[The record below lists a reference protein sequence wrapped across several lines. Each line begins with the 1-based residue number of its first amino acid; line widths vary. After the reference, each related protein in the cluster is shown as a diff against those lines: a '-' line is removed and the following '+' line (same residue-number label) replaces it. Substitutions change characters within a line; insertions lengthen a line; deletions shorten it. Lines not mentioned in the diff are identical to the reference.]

1 MVERA
6 VAWQFC
12 PAARIDYTAIDAEP
26 ANVAA
31 AQARLHTL
39 PENWTVHLEAADLFE
54 VVARPTALHRYDL
67 LIANA
72 FLDLVDIPRTLPRL
86 RHLLKPGGLFYFTIN
101 FDGATILQPT
111 IDPVFDALL
120 EALYHRT
127 MDERITDGR
136 LSGDSRSGRHLF
148 GHLAHAGFEVHA
160 AGASD
165 WVVHPRAGLYPAD
178 EAYFLHFIV
187 HTMQGALQNC
197 AELDPGQLAAWIE
210 TRHRQIEQGRT
221 GLHRPPTG
229 FLWSLSMSTEHRAA
243 VTGVARRHSP
253 TLMVVVI
260 AYLVFIFL
268 GIPDGML
275 GIAWPS
281 MRGDFGLA
289 LGADGRAAHRLDG
302 RLPHHQFQ
310 RWPADHRVGRLAP
323 VDHHHDPAR
332 PGADRHGAGALLARA
347 GGGVPRLRPGERR
360 HRRRAEHL
368 LCDELQPAADEL
380 AARLLWSGRHPGG
393 RS

>member
-1 MVERA
+1 MNRRPAAYEFVRYLTAKRTVDDRALNPHVWQAMAAAAARTAAPLQVLEIGAGVGTMVERA

-12 PAARIDYTAIDAEP
+12 PTARIDYTAIDAEP

-136 LSGDSRSGRHLF
+136 PSGDSRSGRHLF
-148 GHLAHAGFEVHA
+148 GHLAHAGFEVHT

-210 TRHRQIEQGRT
+210 TRHRQIEQGE
-221 GLHRPPTG
+221 LVYIAHQLD
-229 FLWSLSMSTEHRAA
+229 FF
-243 VTGVARRHSP
+243 GVCP
-253 TLMVVVI
+253 
-260 AYLVFIFL
+260 
-268 GIPDGML
+268 
-275 GIAWPS
+275 
-281 MRGDFGLA
+281 
-289 LGADGRAAHRLDG
+289 
-302 RLPHHQFQ
+302 
-310 RWPADHRVGRLAP
+310 
-323 VDHHHDPAR
+323 
-332 PGADRHGAGALLARA
+332 
-347 GGGVPRLRPGERR
+347 
-360 HRRRAEHL
+360 
-368 LCDELQPAADEL
+368 
-380 AARLLWSGRHPGG
+380 
-393 RS
+393 